1 MWAETLVSFTAVR
14 F

>member
-1 MWAETLVSFTAVR
+1 MWTETLVSFTAVK